1 MVYKVVVR
9 LLLTHG
15 SAANITLNIDVDVMA
30 GAGLVA
36 DNTNEELDVNV
47 DDSTIEISS
56 DALRIKDSGVTLAK
70 LPILQTKQSWVT
82 VQVVQQHQVLK

>member
-1 MVYKVVVR
+1 
-9 LLLTHG
+9 
-15 SAANITLNIDVDVMA
+15 MA

-70 LPILQTKQSWVT
+70 LANIADQQSWVT
-82 VQVVQQHQVLK
+82 VQAERKKHPSVR